1 MVCGISFVFRGISL
15 PKCCFLYLESRSYSK
30 KSAFFRK
37 KTKSFDSK
45 NEVLAPLT
53 LRFFGKKRRFSTV
66 KTPSFSGRFSICL
79 QDVEIQSFAKPSNTR
94 KISGEFLLTENSR
107 ATKLMNLKIV
117 NRYLRKSPQMVKNV
131 KSEIAGRKVENG
143 KGKISLK
150 MAKRGEMKDEKE

>member
-1 MVCGISFVFRGISL
+1 M
-15 PKCCFLYLESRSYSK
+15 
-30 KSAFFRK
+30 
-37 KTKSFDSK
+37 
-45 NEVLAPLT
+45 
-53 LRFFGKKRRFSTV
+53 
-66 KTPSFSGRFSICL
+66 
-79 QDVEIQSFAKPSNTR
+79 
-94 KISGEFLLTENSR
+94 TENSR